1 MEVEEKEQQ
10 LGSGTTVPQINKF
23 MDSFE
28 VTQKMMKKMQGG
40 KGMKKM
46 MKNFKGLDCID
57 GLNPND
63 FKNMKF

>member
-1 MEVEEKEQQ
+1 
-10 LGSGTTVPQINKF
+10 

-40 KGMKKM
+40 KGM
-46 MKNFKGLDCID
+46 MKNFKDLEGLGGI
-57 GLNPND
+57 NPND